1 MILEKEEDP
10 YERQSRINVEQRRSR
25 ITNPASYSGLGKLPP
40 QAVELEEM
48 VLGALMLQKDALMD
62 VIGIITAPSF
72 YKDNHQKIFSAIVE
86 LYQQSKPVDIALV
99 VSQLR
104 QKGELE
110 MIGGAYYIAELT
122 NRVASAA
129 NIEFHAR
136 IIEQK
141 FIQRELIRLNTE
153 CINEAY
159 EDTTDIFELLDGLQS
174 KLLALN
180 SNKHGRD
187 VNHIK
192 TLVERRQKEYHIIPK
207 DGLTGVGSGLR
218 DLDAITAGW
227 QRSDL
232 IIAAARP
239 AMGKTAFILN
249 LAKNAAI
256 LHNIP
261 TAIFELEMNDDQ
273 ITDRLISSETNI
285 YQDKLLKRTLTDLDH
300 IEMENKLVKLK
311 EAEIYIDDTPGLTLI
326 QFRSKLIRLKQLHNI
341 GFAVIDYLQ
350 LMQGSGTAKQNREQD
365 LSQISRGLKTIAK
378 ELNIPILALS
388 QLSRNVDQRP
398 SKIPVLS
405 DLRESGAIEQDAD
418 MVLFLMRPEY
428 YGMQEW
434 NGHSSRGLCLAIIAK
449 NRQGVCDTVNLDFHG
464 GFMLFRDWDASAAP
478 AVEPTQQSA
487 INFTLRTADDAEDLP
502 F

>member
-1 MILEKEEDP
+1 MILENENP
-10 YERQSRINVEQRRSR
+10 YERRSR
-25 ITNPASYSGLGKLPP
+25 IAADQRRTEIYSDLGKLPP
-40 QAVELEEM
+40 QAVELEEI
-48 VLGALMLQKDALMD
+48 VLGALLMDKNALMD
-62 VIGIITAPSF
+62 IISIIQAESF
-72 YKDNHQKIFSAIVE
+72 YKDNHQMIFTAIVE
-86 LYQQSKPVDIALV
+86 LFKESKPVDISMV

-104 QKGELE
+104 QKGQLE
-110 MIGGAYYIAELT
+110 QIGGAYYIAELT
-122 NRVASAA
+122 SRVASSA

-141 FIQRELIRLNTE
+141 FIQREIIRLNTE
-153 CINEAY
+153 SINTAY
-159 EDTTDIFELLDGLQS
+159 EDNTDVFDMLDSLQS
-174 KLLALN
+174 KLHQLN

-187 VNHIK
+187 VSHIK
-192 TLVERRQKEYHIIPK
+192 ALVERRQKEYFIVPK

-232 IIAAARP
+232 IIVGARP

-249 LAKNAAI
+249 VAKNAAI

-273 ITDRLISSETNI
+273 VADRMVSSETMI
-285 YQDKLLKRTLTDLDH
+285 YQDKLLKRTLTDIDH

-311 EAEIYIDDTPGLTLI
+311 EAEIYVDDTPGLTLM
-326 QFRSKLIRLKQLHNI
+326 QFRSKLIRLKQLYNI

-350 LMQGSGTAKQNREQD
+350 LMQGIGNGKQNREQD

-388 QLSRNVDQRP
+388 QLGREVDKRP

-418 MVLFLMRPEY
+418 VVIFLMRPEY
-428 YGMQEW
+428 YGMHEW
-434 NGHSSRGLCLAIIAK
+434 NGASSKGLCLAIFAK
-449 NRQGVCDTVNLDFHG
+449 NRQGICDTVSLDFHG

-478 AVEPTQQSA
+478 PVEPTPQSSLQFEIRPA
-487 INFTLRTADDAEDLP
+487 EAEDLP